1 MPLDNNPYLLHSST
15 LVSKPMSDPSIF
27 TQTRQPAASTFNTP
41 PLGVNTKG
49 GTSPLALISMQRHSA
64 PHHQP
69 PLLAI
74 KEEPRLEHRPR
85 LSLSV
90 SHVPGKTRKR
100 HKVATSCNR
109 CRQNKVYRN
118 EYERGRSYPSCAYV
132 YHSKSVSR
140 VSIICTRTE
149 NGCNP
154 GFVILIK
161 KVFIFK
167 RGLLC
172 LLSGNAMVEYRART
186 VSGTKPTVCTPM
198 HSSRDLHGETCR

>member
-1 MPLDNNPYLLHSST
+1 MPLDNNPYFHSST
-15 LVSKPMSDPSIF
+15 LVSKPISDPSIF
-27 TQTRQPAASTFNTP
+27 TQSRQLAGSTFNTP

-49 GTSPLALISMQRHSA
+49 RTSPLALISMQRHPA

-90 SHVPGKTRKR
+90 PHVPGKTRKR

-118 EYERGRSYPSCAYV
+118 EKKNLHIRRMHVYVSCQCI
-132 YHSKSVSR
+132 SR

-149 NGCNP
+149 NGCNL
-154 GFVILIK
+154 G
-161 KVFIFK
+161 
-167 RGLLC
+167 
-172 LLSGNAMVEYRART
+172 S
-186 VSGTKPTVCTPM
+186 
-198 HSSRDLHGETCR
+198 